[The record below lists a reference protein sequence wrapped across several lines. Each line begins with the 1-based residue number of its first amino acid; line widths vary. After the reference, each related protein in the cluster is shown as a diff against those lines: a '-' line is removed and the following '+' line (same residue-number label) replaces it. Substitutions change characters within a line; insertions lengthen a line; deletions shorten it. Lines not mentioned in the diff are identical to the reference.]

1 MTSQPVCE
9 RAPNGALCHFWRLLN
24 LRQIT
29 LQRNARHDRAGV
41 AFVGLRVLALV
52 ALVEADDVGHGIG
65 AVVVS
70 RYLRLDSHLLL

>member
-1 MTSQPVCE
+1 
-9 RAPNGALCHFWRLLN
+9 
-24 LRQIT
+24 
-29 LQRNARHDRAGV
+29 V

-52 ALVEADDVGHGIG
+52 ALVEADDVGHGVG